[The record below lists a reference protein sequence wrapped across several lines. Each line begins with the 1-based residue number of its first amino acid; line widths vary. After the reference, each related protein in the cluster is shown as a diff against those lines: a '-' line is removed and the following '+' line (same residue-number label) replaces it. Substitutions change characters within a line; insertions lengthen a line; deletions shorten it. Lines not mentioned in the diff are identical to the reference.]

1 MKRIGNLY
9 EKLCDPDN
17 IRLAIKN
24 ASRHKSKKR
33 NVAKVLADPEGYCER
48 LRQMLVSKDIKFG
61 CKHLKT
67 VREDNSGKVR
77 QITVP
82 SFFPDQILHWAVV
95 QVLRPV
101 LMRGMYEYSCGSI
114 PGRGGMA
121 AKKKV
126 ERILKNDKKVK
137 YIAKLDVRK
146 FFPSVSAD
154 KLLSLFEKKIKD
166 KDMLWVIEQILIDG
180 DGLPIG
186 YYTSQWFS
194 NFYLQELDHFIKKKL
209 KIRHYVRY
217 ADDMVLL
224 DTNKRKLHK
233 ARLQIEQ
240 FLAEGEYKLSLK
252 DNWQVWKVD
261 SRPLDFV
268 GYRFTRKGTELR
280 EHIFFHLNRIARQIR
295 EKCLSIIRAR
305 RYISLIGWTKHI
317 NFKKYY
323 TEHIRPLV
331 SQRTVKR
338 YVSRWDRKNNK
349 EAIVHAYY

>member
-9 EKLCDPDN
+9 GKLCDPDN

-121 AKKKV
+121 AKRKI
-126 ERILKNDKKVK
+126 ERIRGNVLTF
-137 YIAKLDVRK
+137 VRC
-146 FFPSVSAD
+146 
-154 KLLSLFEKKIKD
+154 KIT
-166 KDMLWVIEQILIDG
+166 M
-180 DGLPIG
+180 
-186 YYTSQWFS
+186 
-194 NFYLQELDHFIKKKL
+194 
-209 KIRHYVRY
+209 KI
-217 ADDMVLL
+217 
-224 DTNKRKLHK
+224 
-233 ARLQIEQ
+233 
-240 FLAEGEYKLSLK
+240 
-252 DNWQVWKVD
+252 
-261 SRPLDFV
+261 
-268 GYRFTRKGTELR
+268 
-280 EHIFFHLNRIARQIR
+280 
-295 EKCLSIIRAR
+295 
-305 RYISLIGWTKHI
+305 
-317 NFKKYY
+317 
-323 TEHIRPLV
+323 
-331 SQRTVKR
+331 
-338 YVSRWDRKNNK
+338 
-349 EAIVHAYY
+349 